1 VSPLP
6 PARARVGHP
15 TRCQRAQATQRCRFC
30 QREASNPVLLCQ
42 STRDMEDR
50 AIGGEARCYL
60 ALAAAGGGERGMAR
74 IDQLIRS
81 HQLRAGTT
89 PPALDEMAAEAQ
101 ELDLP

>member
-6 PARARVGHP
+6 PARAR
-15 TRCQRAQATQRCRFC
+15 QRAQATQRCRHC
-30 QREASNPVLLCQ
+30 GRKASNRVLLCQ

-50 AIGGEARCYL
+50 AIGGDARCYV
-60 ALAAAGGGERGMAR
+60 ALAEAGGGERGIAR

-81 HQLRAGTT
+81 HRL
-89 PPALDEMAAEAQ
+89 LDEMAAEAQ